1 MPNFE
6 TKVPLVVHFDN
17 GLRADVGLTLV
28 GPGDIAG
35 LDSNVVVRVWPTP
48 DDNDAEFE
56 SLVLIEL
63 DQADLPWRYTPAA
76 ANASGQLR
84 PWLSLLVFE
93 ESEASLAPPTPALK
107 QAVLTVQNGAGLPN
121 LAEAWAWAH
130 TQFIGKNLTEAQ
142 LSSSIKGAPG
152 EFASRI
158 LSCRSLGFVR
168 CRSRIARR

>member
-93 ESEASLAPPTPALK
+93 EA
-107 QAVLTVQNGAGLPN
+107 
-121 LAEAWAWAH
+121 
-130 TQFIGKNLTEAQ
+130 LTELDSRDDVDVLHVLKLVDRGEPTAYFGGIE
-142 LSSSIKGAPG
+142 SIMWTWSG
-152 EFASRI
+152 I
-158 LSCRSLGFVR
+158 RSD
-168 CRSRIARR
+168 S